1 MVNRPWTSKQGP
13 PEGLRKL
20 SPGAVCSHSKEG
32 RRRASQRECV
42 SFRSESLSPLLG
54 GGVVGSATLCE
65 LWGPTSS
72 CPPPVHPLLR
82 QRGYL
87 APGALSGG
95 RSPTVGEPFTGQ
107 QHQTESTC
115 FRVNAS
121 LLLRVFPSF
130 LSLLLLAPPCPRLYL
145 TAPRHVTPS
154 LHVREKNPNS
164 TAGRGKSFPPCAC
177 SRFLEHRS
185 LTLPPLYTQNSA
197 RCDSS
202 CKWSRV
208 FVSVTAAHA
217 LCPLCNSRAA
227 PARSSSFPDAT
238 VAWDADLRTCRI
250 LADRRF
256 SVLRWAVSC
265 WKAQALSPSSCF
277 AFPATR
283 STAGT
288 PGCPVP
294 YEFLLIGA
302 CHSCFPS

>member
-1 MVNRPWTSKQGP
+1 MGKAISARISKITRGESSTSQIVKGEVLPPESDGSLCRVQHFCRLSGSVATWTFPLGSLSGTPPAPGSEVRMVNRPWTSKQGP

-20 SPGAVCSHSKEG
+20 SPGAVHSHSKEG

-65 LWGPTSS
+65 LWDPASS

-164 TAGRGKSFPPCAC
+164 TAGRGKSFPHCAC

-185 LTLPPLYTQNSA
+185 LTSPPLYTQNSA
-197 RCDSS
+197 RCVFLLQMLTRVCECDS
-202 CKWSRV
+202 
-208 FVSVTAAHA
+208 
-217 LCPLCNSRAA
+217 CPR
-227 PARSSSFPDAT
+227 P
-238 VAWDADLRTCRI
+238 
-250 LADRRF
+250 
-256 SVLRWAVSC
+256 
-265 WKAQALSPSSCF
+265 LSP
-277 AFPATR
+277 
-283 STAGT
+283 
-288 PGCPVP
+288 V
-294 YEFLLIGA
+294 
-302 CHSCFPS
+302 